1 MKCILMPPQDLE
13 KVGWFQSRKK
23 QKVNE
28 CFDKKNHGLV
38 NWWIDVT
45 NKIMIYMKSS
55 NTIENCTFKEK
66 SFPNGLLLEQQGW
79 KLCSSKSK
87 CNKYT

>member
-1 MKCILMPPQDLE
+1 MITLMMLWNVFWGPPQDLE
-13 KVGWFQSRKK
+13 KVGCFNPEKK

-45 NKIMIYMKSS
+45 NNIMIYMKSS
-55 NTIENCTFKEK
+55 NTIEKCTFSEK
-66 SFPNGLLLEQQGW
+66 SLSGHVFD
-79 KLCSSKSK
+79 
-87 CNKYT
+87 